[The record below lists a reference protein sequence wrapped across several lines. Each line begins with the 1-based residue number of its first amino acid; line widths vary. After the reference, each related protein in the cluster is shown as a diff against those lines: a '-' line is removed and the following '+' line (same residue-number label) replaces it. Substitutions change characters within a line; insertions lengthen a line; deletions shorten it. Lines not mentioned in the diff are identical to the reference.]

1 MAKKPN
7 GKKSTAG
14 STKQNI
20 VWGIA
25 LVFIVMAGAYVVM
38 GNMDQSSTAVATQ
51 APVEIPPPAAVP
63 MQAIKT
69 KDISTLSETERDL
82 LQKAREYKVALLTSK
97 INELKAKNEP
107 AQSVVSVA
115 PARADYVS
123 PVGTPD
129 DIPADPMVGSRG
141 SSGDDI
147 IVKMILGT
155 ESAWLERGGERRQ
168 VRVGGA
174 VWGVKV
180 SKITQDAVCVTGKRP
195 RCLYIEG

>member
-1 MAKKPN
+1 MAKKPT

-14 STKQNI
+14 SMKQNI
-20 VWGIA
+20 VCGVA

-38 GNMDQSSTAVATQ
+38 GNMEQSSSAVATQ
-51 APVEIPPPAAVP
+51 APVEIPPPASVP
-63 MQAIKT
+63 TQAIKI
-69 KDISTLSETERDL
+69 KDISALSETERDL
-82 LQKAREYKVALLTSK
+82 LQKAREYKIALLTSK

-107 AQSVVSVA
+107 TQSVVSVA

-123 PVGTPD
+123 PAGAPD
-129 DIPADPMVGSRG
+129 DIPADPMVGGRG
-141 SSGDDI
+141 SSGGDI

-180 SKITQDAVCVTGKRP
+180 SKITPDSVCVAGKRP

>member
-25 LVFIVMAGAYVVM
+25 LVLIVMAGAYVVM
-38 GNMDQSSTAVATQ
+38 GNMEESSAAVATQ

-63 MQAIKT
+63 TKAIKA
-69 KDISTLSETERDL
+69 KDINALSETERDL

-97 INELKAKNEP
+97 INELKSKNEP

-180 SKITQDAVCVTGKRP
+180 SKITPDSVCVTGKRS

>member
-7 GKKSTAG
+7 SKKSTAG

-20 VWGIA
+20 VWGIV

-38 GNMDQSSTAVATQ
+38 GNMDQTGTSAATQ

-63 MQAIKT
+63 TQAIKT
-69 KDISTLSETERDL
+69 KDVGSLSETERDL

-97 INELKAKNEP
+97 INELKTKNEP

-129 DIPADPMVGSRG
+129 DIPADPIRGRG

-147 IVKMILGT
+147 IVKMILGA
-155 ESAWLERGGERRQ
+155 ESAWLERGGERRK

-180 SKITQDAVCVTGKRP
+180 SKITQDAVCLTGKRP

>member
-7 GKKSTAG
+7 SKKSTAG
-14 STKQNI
+14 SMKQNI

-38 GNMDQSSTAVATQ
+38 GNMEQSSAAVATQ
-51 APVEIPPPAAVP
+51 APVEIPPPAAMP
-63 MQAIKT
+63 TQAIKT
-69 KDISTLSETERDL
+69 KDISVLSETERDL

-97 INELKAKNEP
+97 INELKTKNEP

-129 DIPADPMVGSRG
+129 DIPADPMIGSRG

-147 IVKMILGT
+147 IVKMILGA

>member
-7 GKKSTAG
+7 SKKSTAG

-20 VWGIA
+20 VWGIVF
-25 LVFIVMAGAYVVM
+25 VFIVMAGAYVMM
-38 GNMDQSSTAVATQ
+38 GNMDQTGTSAATQ
-51 APVEIPPPAAVP
+51 VPVEIPPPAAVP
-63 MQAIKT
+63 TQAIKT
-69 KDISTLSETERDL
+69 KDVSSLSETERDL

-97 INELKAKNEP
+97 INELKTKNEP

-129 DIPADPMVGSRG
+129 DIPADPMIGSRG

-147 IVKMILGT
+147 IVKMILGA

>member
-20 VWGIA
+20 VWGVA

-38 GNMDQSSTAVATQ
+38 GNMDQSSAVVATQ

-63 MQAIKT
+63 TQAIKT

-174 VWGVKV
+174 VWGVTV

>member
-7 GKKSTAG
+7 GKKSTAS

-20 VWGIA
+20 AWGIV

-38 GNMDQSSTAVATQ
+38 GNMDQTATSSATQ
-51 APVEIPPPAAVP
+51 APVEISPPAAVP
-63 MQAIKT
+63 TQAIKT
-69 KDISTLSETERDL
+69 KDISSLSETERDL

-97 INELKAKNEP
+97 INELKTKNEP

-115 PARADYVS
+115 PALADYVS

-129 DIPADPMVGSRG
+129 DIPADPIVGGRG
-141 SSGDDI
+141 NSGDDI
-147 IVKMILGT
+147 IVKMILGA

-168 VRVGGA
+168 VRVGGV

-180 SKITQDAVCVTGKRP
+180 SKITQDAVCVTGKLP
-195 RCLYIEG
+195 RCFYIEG

>member
-25 LVFIVMAGAYVVM
+25 LVLIVMAGAYVVM
-38 GNMDQSSTAVATQ
+38 GNMEESSAAVATQ

-63 MQAIKT
+63 TKAIKA
-69 KDISTLSETERDL
+69 KDISALSETERDL

-97 INELKAKNEP
+97 INELKTKNEP

-180 SKITQDAVCVTGKRP
+180 SKITPDSVCVTGKRP

>member
-25 LVFIVMAGAYVVM
+25 LVFIVMVGAYVVM
-38 GNMDQSSTAVATQ
+38 GNMDQSSAAVATQ
-51 APVEIPPPAAVP
+51 APVEIPPPAAMP
-63 MQAIKT
+63 TQAIKT
-69 KDISTLSETERDL
+69 KDISALSETERDL

-97 INELKAKNEP
+97 INELKTKNEP

-115 PARADYVS
+115 PVRADYIS
-123 PVGTPD
+123 PGGTPD

-141 SSGDDI
+141 SFGDDI

-180 SKITQDAVCVTGKRP
+180 SKITPDSVCVTGKRP

>member
-7 GKKSTAG
+7 GRKSTAG
-14 STKQNI
+14 STKQNV

-38 GNMDQSSTAVATQ
+38 GNMDQSSAAVATQ
-51 APVEIPPPAAVP
+51 APVEIPPPAAMP
-63 MQAIKT
+63 TQAIKT
-69 KDISTLSETERDL
+69 KDISALSETERDL

-97 INELKAKNEP
+97 INELKTKNEP

-115 PARADYVS
+115 PVRADYIS

-141 SSGDDI
+141 SFGDDI

-180 SKITQDAVCVTGKRP
+180 SKITPDSVCVTGKRP